1 MRRCRVR
8 VVGSYRYKLKSWY
21 YLMYGNIRIIPNF
34 CNFSDYIEDA
44 ISFKMFYFVY
54 KILNLEI

>member
-1 MRRCRVR
+1 
-8 VVGSYRYKLKSWY
+8 
-21 YLMYGNIRIIPNF
+21 MYGNIRIIPNF